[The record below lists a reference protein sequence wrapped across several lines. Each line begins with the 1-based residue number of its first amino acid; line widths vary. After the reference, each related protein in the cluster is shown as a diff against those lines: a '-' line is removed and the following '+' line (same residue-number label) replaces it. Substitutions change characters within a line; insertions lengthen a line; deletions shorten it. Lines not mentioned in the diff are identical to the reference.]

1 MHPIIVIIIIHQ
13 IITFNW
19 GGGNFQFKYEKGN
32 RFNSRIIVIVII
44 AQKGKKITYFIKCK
58 I

>member
-19 GGGNFQFKYEKGN
+19 EGNFEFKYEKGN